1 MPAAATEAG
10 ATTKNNIEPSFYRY
24 ACGGHTRFRRRFWL
38 KTEATDMKKEVSPSR
53 LGASACGV
61 PMIVGYAGNILVGD
75 VALKPGGTNELMWA
89 LEGLGREK

>member
-1 MPAAATEAG
+1 LPAAATEAG
-10 ATTKNNIEPSFYRY
+10 TTKNNIEPSFYRH
-24 ACGGHTRFRRRFWL
+24 ACGGHTRHPQAFLVKDRSNGY
-38 KTEATDMKKEVSPSR
+38 EKEVSPSR
-53 LGASACGV
+53 LGASAGGV